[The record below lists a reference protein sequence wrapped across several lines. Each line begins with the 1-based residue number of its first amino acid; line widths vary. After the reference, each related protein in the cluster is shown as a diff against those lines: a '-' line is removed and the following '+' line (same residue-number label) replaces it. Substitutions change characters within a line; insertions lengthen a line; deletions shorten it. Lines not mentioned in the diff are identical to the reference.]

1 MTTSA
6 REFHTGLLAIAL
18 IGSLTLGGCS
28 TAPVQKGE
36 PIAPQYS
43 PKDILQP
50 GVVYAS
56 DELSDP
62 WEGFNRTM
70 YRFNYRFDKYL
81 FLPAVRGYQW
91 VVPDFF
97 QARFRDFF
105 NTWKR
110 DFSTLYNS
118 ALQLSP
124 DKTLDTAGRML
135 VNVTLGLLGFFD
147 WATPMGIPVHQED
160 FGQTLGYW
168 GSPSGPYLVLPILGP
183 SSVRDGVGLGV
194 DWFARTELRNRTT
207 DLETWQES
215 TWTIVDALDT
225 RAQVAFRYYE
235 TGSPFEYDW
244 VKLLYTTKR
253 KLDIEK

>member
-1 MTTSA
+1 MTISA
-6 REFHTGLLAIAL
+6 RGIHAGLITIAL
-18 IGSLTLGGCS
+18 LVGLMLGGCS

-36 PIAPQYS
+36 LIKPEYS
-43 PKDILQP
+43 PEDILQP
-50 GVVYAS
+50 GVVYAA

-91 VVPDFF
+91 VTPDFF

-124 DKTLDTAGRML
+124 GKTLDTAGRML

-147 WATPMGIPVHQED
+147 WATPMGIPQHQED
-160 FGQTLGYW
+160 FGQTLGRW
-168 GSPSGPYLVLPILGP
+168 GAPSGPYLVLPILGP
-183 SSVRDGVGLGV
+183 SSVRDGIGLGV
-194 DWFARTELRNRTT
+194 DWLARTELRDRAT
-207 DLETWQES
+207 DLESWQEL
-215 TWTIVDALDT
+215 TWDIVDALET

-235 TGSPFEYDW
+235 TGSPFEYEW
-244 VKLLYTTKR
+244 VKLLYSTKR

>member
-1 MTTSA
+1 MRISA
-6 REFHTGLLAIAL
+6 KEFRTGLLAIAL
-18 IGSLTLGGCS
+18 TVGLMLGGCS

-36 PIAPQYS
+36 SVPPQYS
-43 PKDILQP
+43 AKDILQP
-50 GVVYAS
+50 GVVYAGAQI
-56 DELSDP
+56 SDP

-70 YRFNYRFDKYL
+70 YRFNYRFDKYV

-91 VVPDFF
+91 LVPDFF
-97 QARFRDFF
+97 QARFHDFL

-110 DFSTLYNS
+110 DFATLYNS

-124 DKTLDTAGRML
+124 EKTLDTAGRML

-147 WATPMGIPVHQED
+147 WATPMGIPTHQED

-194 DWFARTELRNRTT
+194 DWLARTELRDRTT
-207 DLETWQES
+207 DLETWQEW
-215 TWTIVDALDT
+215 TWDIIDALDT

-235 TGSPFEYDW
+235 TGSPFEYEW

-253 KLDIEK
+253 KIDIEK